1 MLGTPGQFYAEM
13 DGVAKQKTVDHDL
26 EKAKEKDLVESTGGF
41 VLERP
46 GNIPHVDGQLAMTRG
61 IYGRKTKYDQIT
73 SEADV
78 KVKKIDNETDFII
91 LASDGL
97 WKVMSN
103 LL

>member
-13 DGVAKQKTVDHDL
+13 DGVAKRKTVDHDP
-26 EKAKEKDLVESTGGF
+26 EKEKEKDLVESTGGF

-46 GNIPHVDGQLAMTRG
+46 
-61 IYGRKTKYDQIT
+61 
-73 SEADV
+73 EADV